1 VLPNAAEKI
10 GDSRY
15 RPERRFVMS
24 QGKSRDTGCDNAQS
38 EADGARN
45 ERNQPRTARADGKQS
60 STKSSLKP
68 RLRQSHP
75 SNRYSACQ
83 TTRAV

>member
-1 VLPNAAEKI
+1 MLPNAAEKI

-24 QGKSRDTGCDNAQS
+24 QGKSRDTGCDNAQL

-45 ERNQPRTARADGKQS
+45 GRNQ
-60 STKSSLKP
+60 
-68 RLRQSHP
+68 LRIGAGEIG
-75 SNRYSACQ
+75 R
-83 TTRAV
+83 V